1 MQDEPPTWPSD
12 SDDNMGLES
21 MSEPDDLDLDDDGE
35 GDGVEI
41 EVDGEANENDNDDE
55 PFFDTQSAGSRGG
68 RSTSDK
74 ARSEDVDTEDDP
86 VGPITP
92 GHGSKFEFVDRPEP
106 GTAKPRL
113 KESEEDNSESEDRR
127 GFGDDDIEDD
137 WADPLV
143 SDSNPVPKDTSPSP
157 PSSSNIPRLSKSR
170 PPASGSTK
178 SLSAK
183 STPSPKV
190 KPKSKKEQPVPVP
203 GVVIPNNPLQVQ
215 EHYPFPVTPADEGP
229 SPSPDV
235 VGRSRQSSAT
245 RVIRHQQQQQQPGY
259 RMHTARARDGGR
271 TQSGGVKGV
280 LFSEPSSSSS

>member
-35 GDGVEI
+35 GDGVE
-41 EVDGEANENDNDDE
+41 VEANDNDDE

-92 GHGSKFEFVDRPEP
+92 GPGSKFEFVDRPEP
-106 GTAKPRL
+106 RTAKPRL
-113 KESEEDNSESEDRR
+113 KESKGDDSESEGDDDGAARR

-143 SDSNPVPKDTSPSP
+143 LDSNPVPSRGKDTSPSP
-157 PSSSNIPRLSKSR
+157 PSSSNVPPLAKSR
-170 PPASGSTK
+170 PAASGSTK
-178 SLSAK
+178 SPK
-183 STPSPKV
+183 STSSSIPRMKM
-190 KPKSKKEQPVPVP
+190 KSKKEQPVPVP
-203 GVVIPNNPLQVQ
+203 GVVIPNNPSQVQ
-215 EHYPFPVTPADEGP
+215 EHYPFPVTPADEGA
-229 SPSPDV
+229 SSSPDV

-245 RVIRHQQQQQQPGY
+245 RVTRHPQQQQPGY

-280 LFSEPSSSSS
+280 LFSEPSSS